1 MIFCAGRLKV
11 LALQPMLFPGFEV
24 ELWCFS
30 DFWWVLTEW
39 VFLFVFGYS
48 WFNVS
53 GQDTMELSQPA
64 SQMPNAPLIGIIQ
77 PRREE
82 KKKKKNED
90 GRANPKGVFFG
101 PQRKSS
107 NVS

>member
-1 MIFCAGRLKV
+1 
-11 LALQPMLFPGFEV
+11 MLFLGLEV

-39 VFLFVFGYS
+39 VFLFVFGYNR
-48 WFNVS
+48 FNVS
-53 GQDTMELSQPA
+53 GQDTMELSQPT

-82 KKKKKNED
+82 EKKKKE
-90 GRANPKGVFFG
+90 PKKMEEQIQRVFFSVIKG
-101 PQRKSS
+101 NQAR
-107 NVS
+107 